1 MFVRF
6 QKALLTRRHS
16 QRPLAGV
23 EHAIGAGTEGQQA
36 FEALTQ
42 GCCLRRSAKKLKA
55 PVDRCSCREESLANR
70 LEQRWIT
77 HMRGLRKQA
86 GGQIALC
93 IDGKQLIELTCVS
106 LDEFGG

>member
-1 MFVRF
+1 MLSAPVPR
-6 QKALLTRRHS
+6 AS
-16 QRPLAGV
+16 
-23 EHAIGAGTEGQQA
+23 
-36 FEALTQ
+36 
-42 GCCLRRSAKKLKA
+42 RRSAKKLKA

-106 LDEFGG
+106 LDEFGGRPGILCSQVLASGHQVEDRIVDQRLNRY